1 MTAAA
6 PIEFKRFEK
15 AGRIA
20 RFFNAAEKAGYIH
33 QLSWWSKMAPK
44 GAAARDR
51 PRGPGQAMVHPVVL
65 IGGFYV
71 FFSAYGSFETGD
83 GYL

>member
-15 AGRIA
+15 AGRMA
-20 RFFNAAEKAGYIH
+20 RVFNAAEKAGDIH

-44 GAAARDR
+44 GCLLYTSRC
-51 PRGPGQAMVHPVVL
+51 V
-65 IGGFYV
+65 
-71 FFSAYGSFETGD
+71 
-83 GYL
+83 

>member
-33 QLSWWSKMAPK
+33 QLVVKNGPQ
-44 GAAARDR
+44 
-51 PRGPGQAMVHPVVL
+51 RGCRKR
-65 IGGFYV
+65 
-71 FFSAYGSFETGD
+71 
-83 GYL
+83 

>member
-15 AGRIA
+15 
-20 RFFNAAEKAGYIH
+20 
-33 QLSWWSKMAPK
+33 WPPK
-44 GAAARDR
+44 GL
-51 PRGPGQAMVHPVVL
+51 PQEIGPEGLGKLWVHPVVL

>member
-33 QLSWWSKMAPK
+33 QLSWWSKMPLRR
-44 GAAARDR
+44 AAASDR
-51 PRGPGQAMVHPVVL
+51 PRGLGQAMVHPMVL

-83 GYL
+83 RYL

>member
-51 PRGPGQAMVHPVVL
+51 PIGPGPVSYTHLDVYKRQKPVIVL
-65 IGGFYV
+65 PKK
-71 FFSAYGSFETGD
+71 
-83 GYL
+83 

>member
-33 QLSWWSKMAPK
+33 QLSWWSKNGPQ
-44 GAAARDR
+44 
-51 PRGPGQAMVHPVVL
+51 RGCRKR
-65 IGGFYV
+65 
-71 FFSAYGSFETGD
+71 
-83 GYL
+83 